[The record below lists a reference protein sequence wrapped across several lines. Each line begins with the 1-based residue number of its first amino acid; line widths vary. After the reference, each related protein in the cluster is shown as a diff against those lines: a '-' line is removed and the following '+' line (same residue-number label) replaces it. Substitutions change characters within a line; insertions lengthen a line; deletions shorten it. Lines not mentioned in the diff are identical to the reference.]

1 MRENHAG
8 KHQLI
13 GSAGFTLVYSQNYII
28 FRLYNSINLTYPP
41 VLAGMAAE
49 SAQDDSCIA
58 ALNQS
63 LKRTVLPD
71 EVGLVKVGLSEKGL
85 SREGW

>member
-1 MRENHAG
+1 M
-8 KHQLI
+8 
-13 GSAGFTLVYSQNYII
+13 
-28 FRLYNSINLTYPP
+28 TYPP

-71 EVGLVKVGLSEKGL
+71 EVGLAKFDLSLKFVFLEKVGEKVSL
-85 SREGW
+85 SREG

>member
-1 MRENHAG
+1 MLIG
-8 KHQLI
+8 MI
-13 GSAGFTLVYSQNYII
+13 GSAVFTLFYSQKYIV

-41 VLAGMAAE
+41 VLAGMVAE

-71 EVGLVKVGLSEKGL
+71 EVGLEKVDIS
-85 SREGW
+85 

>member
-1 MRENHAG
+1 M
-8 KHQLI
+8 
-13 GSAGFTLVYSQNYII
+13 V
-28 FRLYNSINLTYPP
+28 
-41 VLAGMAAE
+41 AE

-71 EVGLVKVGLSEKGL
+71 EVGLEKVDIS
-85 SREGW
+85 